1 VDTREQRRRTLL
13 TTWKE
18 KVDKRA
24 VFGCRLARESTGKV
38 VAWNRSCR
46 VTGGE
51 EEEEEEE
58 GARRNL
64 WEKRDKSKGRGMGRL
79 LDRTSVTAR
88 SYDRKA
94 MKSREEGKEG
104 CRS

>member
-51 EEEEEEE
+51 EEE